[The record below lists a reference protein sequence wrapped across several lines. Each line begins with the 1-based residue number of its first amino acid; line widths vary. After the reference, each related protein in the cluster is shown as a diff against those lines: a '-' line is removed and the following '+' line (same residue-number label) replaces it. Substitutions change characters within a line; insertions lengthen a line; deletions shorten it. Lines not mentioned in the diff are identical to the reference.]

1 MLVRKLGLPGR
12 EELAG
17 GGIATEG
24 VRVLNAEV
32 IQGLAIS
39 DAGVERI
46 PAAELQELQRRER
59 VYHDEHPIT
68 EVQGRCVVLIDDGL
82 ATGATMQAT
91 IAAIRQQRSAE
102 IVVAVPVAPPD
113 TVALLRE
120 QAETVI

>member
-1 MLVRKLGLPGR
+1 MLMRKLGLPGR

-32 IQGLAIS
+32 IHGLAVS

-46 PAAELQELQRRER
+46 PAAELRGLQRRER